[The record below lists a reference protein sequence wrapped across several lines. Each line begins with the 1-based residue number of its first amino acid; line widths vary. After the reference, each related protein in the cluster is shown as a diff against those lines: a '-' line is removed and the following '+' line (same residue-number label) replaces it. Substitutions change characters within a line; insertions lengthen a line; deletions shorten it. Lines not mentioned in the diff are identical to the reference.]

1 MKTYPEALFH
11 LALAVGLYV
20 VRYRHKRV
28 GHDRT
33 DFRAW
38 DIVVVFFILIQIFV
52 VVMPW
57 WPPKGGPYAGDVSFW
72 YATYCVVEIAMWS
85 SYPSALWR
93 CSPRKGTTR

>member
-1 MKTYPEALFH
+1 MRCVTGSNRQIVVSLKTYPEALFH
-11 LALAVGLYV
+11 LAMAVGLYV

-28 GHDRT
+28 GQDHT

-38 DIVVVFFILIQIFV
+38 HIVVIFFILIQVFV

-72 YATYCVVEIAMWS
+72 YATYCVVGIAV
-85 SYPSALWR
+85 
-93 CSPRKGTTR
+93 

>member
-1 MKTYPEALFH
+1 MSLKVYPEALFH

-28 GHDRT
+28 GRDRT
-33 DFRAW
+33 EFRAW
-38 DIVVVFFILIQIFV
+38 HAVVVFFILIQVFV

-72 YATYCVVEIAMWS
+72 YATYCVTGIAM
-85 SYPSALWR
+85 
-93 CSPRKGTTR
+93 